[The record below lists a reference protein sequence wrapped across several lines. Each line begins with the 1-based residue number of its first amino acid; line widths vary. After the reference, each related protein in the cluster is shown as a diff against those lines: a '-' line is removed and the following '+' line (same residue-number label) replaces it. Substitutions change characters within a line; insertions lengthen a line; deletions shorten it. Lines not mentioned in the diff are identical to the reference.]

1 MIDNFINGFVFAI
14 TAYLTIRLFKKE
26 GVWSWKNGTWAFRYF
41 TVLSNVF
48 CAITCLLMFVS
59 GGAGWAWTLKY
70 IGTAAVTVTLLTV
83 FVFLGPT
90 MGYASLLG
98 GWDIF
103 WHLINP
109 VLAILS
115 FVIWERRGMRF
126 GFALLGMLPVI
137 LYGVVYL
144 YQVVVIPEEK
154 GWEDFYG
161 FNKGGHWKV
170 SFTAM
175 VLGTF
180 VISMAFMF
188 LQNL

>member
-1 MIDNFINGFVFAI
+1 MIDTCINGFVFAM
-14 TAYLTIRLFKKE
+14 TACLTVRIFKKE
-26 GVWSWKNGTWAFRYF
+26 GVWSWKNGLWAFRYF

-48 CAITCLLMFVS
+48 CAITCLLMAVS
-59 GGAGWAWTLKY
+59 GGADWAWTLKY

-90 MGYASLLG
+90 MGYAKLLG
-98 GWDIF
+98 GWDVF

-115 FVIWERRGMRF
+115 FVIWERRGMTF

-137 LYGVVYL
+137 LYGIVYL
-144 YQVVVIPEEK
+144 RQVVIAPEGK
-154 GWEDFYG
+154 CWDDFYG
-161 FNKGGHWKV
+161 FNKGGRWKI

-175 VLGTF
+175 VLGVF
-180 VISMAFMF
+180 LISMGFMA